1 MAPECDTLI
10 CKGSENAYRSILP
23 PVANHYAKDAD
34 DFAMRLNRLTD
45 EEFVALVDLIREGKE
60 GISCIPEECVGVLI
74 EQTLRRVGQDAGN
87 ELYALYEAGN
97 CMPSMKQ
104 EPSVCK
110 NNWRKGL
117 WTTQFFFA
125 EISAITDSAMATTSS
140 WLNVSELMTRS

>member
-1 MAPECDTLI
+1 MARTLSEHDIALLLKLAPECDTLI

-87 ELYALYEAGN
+87 ELYALYEAGAQ
-97 CMPSMKQ
+97 C
-104 EPSVCK
+104 
-110 NNWRKGL
+110 L
-117 WTTQFFFA
+117 
-125 EISAITDSAMATTSS
+125 
-140 WLNVSELMTRS
+140 